1 MISIQDRKQI
11 TIDIFELL
19 KNSVAKEYANAIL
32 SQMDT
37 ITGKSFVNSVIDDIV
52 ESSEF
57 SQTRRYNDD
66 DIRLAIGREL
76 VARLGCEM

>member
-11 TIDIFELL
+11 TIDIFEIL